1 MSTSQDI
8 NNSQSPSTPRLSMD
22 DPQNT
27 QKAANGDI
35 KKDENLVVKDDVKK
49 HTVKE
54 SIKAF
59 LKRKQDQRKLRK
71 IKNVRKKLVKAGHA
85 YGKALDTMDANE
97 TIEYLESVW
106 GEIGL
111 LG

>member
-1 MSTSQDI
+1 
-8 NNSQSPSTPRLSMD
+8 MD

-71 IKNVRKKLVKAGHA
+71 IKNMRKKLVKAGRA